1 MGQRHRDLGEHRR
14 PILANPERRA
24 AVCQVGVK
32 ETGAQLWLLVAEGRR
47 PVKCTEEV
55 GLDDA
60 LRRPLAHHRR
70 ARCELQA
77 EASITNV
84 PIGEALVR
92 PRLHVACPFRVLALA
107 ERAEYPAVV
116 EEGRADEAT
125 DREGRTLTQLD
136 HLLSGGGSRARHDQD
151 DSDGRSSER
160 CHSHSHDIPL
170 S

>member
-1 MGQRHRDLGEHRR
+1 RRDVTQPEGDVTQRHRYLAEQRR

-32 ETGAQLWLLVAEGRR
+32 ETGAQLWLLVAEARR

-92 PRLHVACPFRVLALA
+92 PRLHVARQFRDLALA
-107 ERAEYPAVV
+107 ERADYPADV
-116 EEGRADEAT
+116 EVGRAEAAP
-125 DREGRTLTQLD
+125 GRTGRSPTALA
-136 HLLSGGGSRARHDQD
+136 HLATGGGRGVR
-151 DSDGRSSER
+151 R
-160 CHSHSHDIPL
+160 
-170 S
+170 